1 LECQRRQKA
10 KTDWVKGKGENTGF
24 WPAVPIISV
33 IAVTHTT
40 IAYAAMPNEPIAEP
54 VANAW
59 SEPVNGLSGRLR
71 VEFEDLKP
79 GLRHAVYLELRNH
92 SLAPIAVIN
101 QPQIHAQLHDSF
113 GKPVSTTSFPMSGPL
128 PNPQWAVIPRDAYI
142 GFRVDMQTVG
152 VPTREHGMA
161 LFAVGGK
168 CWGLRA
174 GKYLLQTM
182 LVFKKEGDG
191 PQNQWLGELNLPT
204 VQFTITM
211 RMLRPTKE

>member
-1 LECQRRQKA
+1 MK
-10 KTDWVKGKGENTGF
+10 NTGF
-24 WPAVPIISV
+24 WLSILIIFV
-33 IAVTHTT
+33 IAGTHTT
-40 IAYAAMPNEPIAEP
+40 IAYAAMPKEPIPEP

-79 GLRHAVYLELRNH
+79 GLRHAVWVELRNH
-92 SLAPIAVIN
+92 SLDPVAVTN
-101 QPQIHAQLHDSF
+101 QPEVHAELLDAS
-113 GKPVSTTSFPMSGPL
+113 GKPVSTSDFSVSGPI
-128 PNPQWAVIPRDAYI
+128 PQPQWAVIPRDAYI